1 MIKKFIWL
9 CWRDELIENVGL
21 GQCNLKMICSKTELR
36 VNLYPEVTENR

>member
-21 GQCNLKMICSKTELR
+21 GQRNGKMKCNKADLR